1 MCIVS
6 GGVCIVS
13 VCVLVKIYLGRGTYV
28 CEILDTWRWFGR
40 GGDRGFIPIIWVLV
54 RVSRGGGELSDA
66 PSCFSYFDRGH
77 VNMET
82 LVQYFHNKL

>member
-1 MCIVS
+1 MYVRYLTRGAGLE
-6 GGVCIVS
+6 GG
-13 VCVLVKIYLGRGTYV
+13 GQ
-28 CEILDTWRWFGR
+28 
-40 GGDRGFIPIIWVLV
+40 
-54 RVSRGGGELSDA
+54 RVYPNNMGASQGLQGGGELSDA